1 LHVKSDVYGFGVV
14 LVELLTGSRL
24 TKKINQSLTK
34 KTSHSLDSLPMFPYF
49 GEWAERYLNNRF
61 RLRGIMD
68 SRLEGKYVTGQASE
82 IAKLA
87 LRCLV
92 RIPKFRPSMK
102 EVAETLEKIK
112 TRAYNQKHLVMVCIV
127 YLLGL
132 PYLIFFKTL
141 YVHIRTFK

>member
-1 LHVKSDVYGFGVV
+1 MYSFGVV
-14 LVELLTGSRL
+14 LVELLTGSRS
-24 TKKINQSLTK
+24 TKKVVGFSV
-34 KTSHSLDSLPMFPYF
+34 
-49 GEWAERYLNNRF
+49 GEWAEKYLNNRF

-82 IAKLA
+82 IAMLA

-92 RIPKFRPSMK
+92 RNPKFRPSMK

-132 PYLIFFKTL
+132 PYWIFLKTL

>member
-1 LHVKSDVYGFGVV
+1 VKSDVYGFGVV
-14 LVELLTGSRL
+14 LVELLTGSRSS
-24 TKKINQSLTK
+24 KKINGDATIE
-34 KTSHSLDSLPMFPYF
+34 
-49 GEWAERYLNNRF
+49 EWAEKHLNNRF
-61 RLRGIMD
+61 RLRGMMD

-82 IAKLA
+82 IAMLA

-92 RIPKFRPSMK
+92 RNPKFRPSMK

>member
-1 LHVKSDVYGFGVV
+1 VKSDVYGFGVV
-14 LVELLTGSRL
+14 LVQLLTGSRL
-24 TKKINQSLTK
+24 TKNINDDQTV
-34 KTSHSLDSLPMFPYF
+34 
-49 GEWAERYLNNRF
+49 GEWAEKYLSNRF

-82 IAKLA
+82 IALLA

-92 RIPKFRPSMK
+92 RNPKFRPSMK

-132 PYLIFFKTL
+132 PFLIFFKTL